1 MIGASPRVVSM
12 KASDISDFA
21 ALFDSD
27 TMGHDQLGTSGR
39 QIITPWDHK
48 ARPSQLW
55 HGDGLFFSLQPSQ
68 THKRR
73 AFRFPPF
80 VDFLEVFG
88 ASDFAAAL
96 GVEFSFGFGCLGF
109 SAVAL
114 PAMRRLA
121 FLRSLVLE
129 KLPKVVFMDLSYSV
143 AIFFSSCRFF
153 IVWVGQES
161 SRIQWRLMET
171 GCFRTCP
178 QVAETIWK
186 VNKLT
191 NSHVSPFKLDPS
203 TQYPLLASC
212 FFSLINSSIAASLP
226 YLDHIYPSFSSFFS
240 NL

>member
-1 MIGASPRVVSM
+1 
-12 KASDISDFA
+12 
-21 ALFDSD
+21 
-27 TMGHDQLGTSGR
+27 MGHDQLGTSAR
-39 QIITPWDHK
+39 QIITLWDHK

-55 HGDGLFFSLQPSQ
+55 HGDGFFSLQPGQ
-68 THKRR
+68 AHKRC

-153 IVWVGQES
+153 IFWVGQES

-191 NSHVSPFKLDPS
+191 NSHVSPFKLDPA
-203 TQYPLLASC
+203 TQYPPVAS
-212 FFSLINSSIAASLP
+212 FLFSLINSLIAASLP
-226 YLDHIYPSFSSFFS
+226 YLDHIYPSLSSFFS